1 MFCRKILWRCLTFG
15 AVYTITKSI
24 YVFSIEGSEY
34 IQFFFASPYPTVTA
48 NRSGPWQDL
57 INVTNLDSKVTK
69 RERSH
74 QNVTD
79 REETY
84 KRP

>member
-1 MFCRKILWRCLTFG
+1 MFSRKILWRCLTFG

-24 YVFSIEGSEY
+24 YIFSIEGPEY
-34 IQFFFASPYPTVTA
+34 IPYFASPYTVVTA
-48 NRSGPWQDL
+48 NRSGTWQDF

-74 QNVTD
+74 
-79 REETY
+79 
-84 KRP
+84 

>member
-1 MFCRKILWRCLTFG
+1 MFSRKILWQCLTFG

-24 YVFSIEGSEY
+24 YVFSIKGSEY
-34 IQFFFASPYPTVTA
+34 IHFFASPFTAVTA
-48 NRSGPWQDL
+48 NRSGPRQDL
-57 INVTNLDSKVTK
+57 INVTNLERIVTK

>member
-1 MFCRKILWRCLTFG
+1 MF
-15 AVYTITKSI
+15 
-24 YVFSIEGSEY
+24 FSIEGSEY
-34 IQFFFASPYPTVTA
+34 IQFLPPPFPAVTA

-57 INVTNLDSKVTK
+57 IKVTNLDSKVTK

-79 REETY
+79 REETH

>member
-1 MFCRKILWRCLTFG
+1 M
-15 AVYTITKSI
+15 Y
-24 YVFSIEGSEY
+24 FSIKCSEY
-34 IQFFFASPYPTVTA
+34 IQFFASPYPAVTA
-48 NRSGPWQDL
+48 KPSGPGQDL
-57 INVTNLDSKVTK
+57 INMTNLDSKETK

-84 KRP
+84 KRLLHTMSLNVAHRCVSGGLVHGL

>member
-1 MFCRKILWRCLTFG
+1 MF
-15 AVYTITKSI
+15 
-24 YVFSIEGSEY
+24 FSIEGSEY
-34 IQFFFASPYPTVTA
+34 IQSFASPYPAVTV
-48 NRSGPWQDL
+48 NRSGPGQDL
-57 INVTNLDSKVTK
+57 INVTNLDSKVMK

>member
-1 MFCRKILWRCLTFG
+1 M
-15 AVYTITKSI
+15 
-24 YVFSIEGSEY
+24 VFSIEGSED
-34 IQFFFASPYPTVTA
+34 IRFFASPYPAVTA

-84 KRP
+84 QRP